1 LRSLVCLFHSARPF
15 LAVAA
20 VVDLAAACPQIAF
33 AHACV
38 SLMAVVKWLHG
49 SLEFQPR
56 VSTESFNRKFQ
67 PKMLNRSCRPSTDAA
82 AGQYIDRLHSRLFMQ
97 PCMQLAACSLPC
109 AGMQTAA
116 WLQGRVCFLKMI
128 EHEQGMSGI

>member
-1 LRSLVCLFHSARPF
+1 M
-15 LAVAA
+15 AA
-20 VVDLAAACPQIAF
+20 L
-33 AHACV
+33 
-38 SLMAVVKWLHG
+38 
-49 SLEFQPR
+49 
-56 VSTESFNRKFQ
+56 SFNRKFQ